1 MLSAQAAFP
10 VSRGTEAAAASSGR
24 AIRAVRP
31 PVLDGSDDDAVW
43 KEAQVLDQ
51 FREFE
56 PSEDG
61 DPSMRTEVRVAFD
74 ERSLYVFVRAHDPH
88 PDSILSLLS
97 RRDVKTTS
105 DQIKII
111 IDGYHDR
118 LTGVEMSVN
127 PVGVKRDAS
136 IYSDW
141 IEDLSW
147 DGVWD
152 AATRIDS
159 LGWTAE
165 FRVPFSQLRFGS
177 GDSHTF
183 GFGVW
188 RDIARRNERVSWPVY
203 RKSRQALASQL
214 GTLEGITNVRRS
226 SRLEVLPYALTKN
239 VTELR
244 ANGWS
249 HPQQA
254 SAGLDLK
261 YGVTES
267 VTLDATVN
275 PDFGQVEADPAV
287 LNLTAF
293 EVRFEERRPFFLE
306 GVGLYKC
313 RPCQGLFYSRR
324 IGRSPQLGA
333 PGEDAVSTTILGAA
347 KLTGRLNSGLNLG
360 LIDAVT
366 QRELGA
372 DGRTIEPQTNY
383 FVGRLL
389 KEMRQGRSS
398 LGALVTMTN
407 RALDAGTEPYLRR
420 AAYAGSVEG
429 SHRFGKDRYEIMG
442 YAGGSRV
449 LGSAAAMAR
458 TQLGTVHLFQRPDDR
473 YEFDSTQTSMDGSV
487 TSLVL
492 SKISGIVRGELWLR
506 RATPGLEV
514 NDAGLVANTND
525 QQIRQT
531 VSLQSRRPHAF
542 FRQSY
547 NQLDVET
554 HWSVDGL
561 PSANALQLHT
571 SFELLNSWGTALTYQ
586 VQNPLL
592 AYCITCARGGPA
604 LRQSPRHRLQ
614 FNLTGD
620 KRRVVVPT
628 MTATLARGDEG
639 RSRAGAGLGGFDLRV
654 ASRFAMSLGVNA
666 EKKIDDQQW
675 TGNFGDP
682 LSDTTHYTFARLD
695 QTTVGLTGR
704 MSWTATPRLSLQLYA
719 EPFVSAGSY
728 SNWRE
733 LNRPRAAA
741 YDARFTPAAAGSAPP
756 DFNFK
761 QFNSNLVLRWEYRP
775 GSTFFAVWQQG
786 RLQQGLN
793 PGSFEFSRDYRDL
806 FGAHPGNTLL
816 LKVSWWT
823 NI

>member
-1 MLSAQAAFP
+1 
-10 VSRGTEAAAASSGR
+10 
-24 AIRAVRP
+24 
-31 PVLDGSDDDAVW
+31 VLDGSDDDAVW

-118 LTGVEMSVN
+118 LTGLEMSVN

-177 GDSHTF
+177 GDAHTF

-188 RDIARRNERVSWPVY
+188 RDIARRNERVSWPIY

-214 GTLEGITNVRRS
+214 GTLEGITSVRRS
-226 SRLEVLPYALTKN
+226 SRLEVLPYVLTKN
-239 VTELR
+239 VTELQ
-244 ANGWS
+244 ADGWS
-249 HPQQA
+249 HPQQT

-324 IGRSPQLGA
+324 IGRSPQLGV

-347 KLTGRLNSGLNLG
+347 KLTGRLNSGLNVG
-360 LIDAVT
+360 LIDAIT
-366 QRELGA
+366 QRELGT

-407 RALDAGTEPYLRR
+407 RTLDASTDPYLRR
-420 AAYAGSVEG
+420 SAYAGSIEG
-429 SHRFGKDRYEIMG
+429 SHRFGGDQYQIMG
-442 YAGGSRV
+442 YTGGSRV
-449 LGSAAAMAR
+449 FGSPSAIAL
-458 TQLGTVHLFQRPDDR
+458 TQLGTVHLYQRPDDR
-473 YEFDSTQTSMDGSV
+473 AAFDPTLTSMDGNV

-492 SKISGIVRGELWLR
+492 SKISGFVQGELWLR
-506 RATPGLEV
+506 RATQGLEV
-514 NDAGLVANTND
+514 NDAGLVFNTND
-525 QQIRQT
+525 QQIRQ
-531 VSLQSRRPHAF
+531 SIWLQSRRPHAF
-542 FRQSY
+542 FRQSL
-547 NQLDVET
+547 NTLDVEG
-554 HWSVDGL
+554 HWTVDGL
-561 PSANALQLHT
+561 PSANAVQLH
-571 SFELLNSWGTALTYQ
+571 SFFELLNSWGTGVTYQ
-586 VQNPLL
+586 VMNPLS

-604 LRQSPRHRLQ
+604 LRQSARHRLQ
-614 FNLTGD
+614 FDLTGD
-620 KRRVVVPT
+620 KRGIVVPT
-628 MTATLARGDEG
+628 VALILGRGDEG
-639 RSRAGAGLGGFDLRV
+639 RSTSRAGQAMFDLRV

-666 EKKIDDQQW
+666 EKKTDDQQW

-682 LSDTTHYTFARLD
+682 LSDTTHFTFARLD

-719 EPFVSAGSY
+719 EPFVSAGSF
-728 SNWRE
+728 SDWRE
-733 LNRPRAAA
+733 LNHPRATQ
-741 YDARFTPAAAGSAPP
+741 YDERLTPATVGTAPA
-756 DFNFK
+756 DFNYK

-793 PGSFEFSRDYRDL
+793 PGRFEFGRDYRDL

-816 LKVSWWT
+816 LKVTWWR
-823 NI
+823 NV